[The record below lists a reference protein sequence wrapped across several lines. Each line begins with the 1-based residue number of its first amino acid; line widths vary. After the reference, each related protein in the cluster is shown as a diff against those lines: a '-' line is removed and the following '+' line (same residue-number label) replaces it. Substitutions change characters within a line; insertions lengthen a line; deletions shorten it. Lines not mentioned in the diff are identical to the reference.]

1 MAADVKKIAE
11 WIDGKREILSSGR
24 KNYENL
30 CRQVTELFCPNRDDF
45 GTQRSAGENRV
56 RRLYNPIG
64 IQCVEMASA
73 DLYGLLTDPSSY
85 WFEYSFQ
92 NVNEMSDQMIVW
104 LRRQSEIVFNLMYTP
119 AARFAEAIAKTYP
132 DDLVYGTDIVY
143 ISWNNKRNCPLY
155 QNMRLSECYF
165 DEDESGMPDTLIRCY
180 EMTAKSMRA
189 LFGENKLPKSVKDAL
204 RDNKTDEKFKI
215 IHAVFPNGEYDLKQV
230 KQPFVSI
237 IYTKDEKEVLEVS
250 GYDEFPFAIT
260 RWETAPGEVWGR
272 SKAMTAL
279 PDVQALQLMTKEM
292 LEAAQLANRPALLFR
307 KEEDKLTIPVIKP
320 GGYIP
325 YTDTPPQPFNAG
337 NNYKAAQ
344 DVITNIEERIK
355 REFALFKIN
364 DLKGTHRTREE
375 VIQRVLE
382 GTRLLGPVAG
392 RQMTEKLDVILLRT
406 FNLCARHG
414 LLEPPP
420 EDLPFIDLKVV
431 YNSPIAKMMKFERAD
446 RYEQAFT
453 LMSLFVNGN
462 PSAMINVDTDGIVR
476 EIAKIYGVPE
486 MLTSPEYVQATRQA
500 QQEAAMRQQNVMDAQ
515 NALDLTQQQQN
526 LQMQDEMMTE

>member
-1 MAADVKKIAE
+1 MSADANKVAAWLE
-11 WIDGKREILSSGR
+11 EKRERLANGR

-45 GTQRSAGENRV
+45 GFRQNGGQNRV

-64 IQCVEMASA
+64 IQCVETAAA

-92 NVNEMSDQMIVW
+92 NANMSDQMIVW

-143 ISWNNKRNCPLY
+143 ISWNHGKNCPLY
-155 QNMRLSECYF
+155 QNMRLSECFF

-180 EMTAKSMRA
+180 EMSAKALRA
-189 LFGENKLPKSVKDAL
+189 CFGENKLPRKVRDAL
-204 RDNKTDEKFKI
+204 AQNKTDEKYKI
-215 IHAVFPNGEYDLKQV
+215 VHAVFPSGEISAKLTRK
-230 KQPFVSI
+230 PFASV
-237 IYTKDEKEVLEVS
+237 IYCPDGPDVLETA
-250 GYDEFPFAIT
+250 GYDEFPYAVT

-279 PDVQALQLMTKEM
+279 PDVQALQVVNKEM
-292 LEAAQLANRPALLFR
+292 LEAAQLANRPALLFQ
-307 KEEDKLTIPVIKP
+307 KDEDKLTVPVIKP

-325 YTDTPPQPFNAG
+325 YENTPPQPFNAG
-337 NNYKAAQ
+337 NNYKAAM
-344 DVITNIEERIK
+344 DVILNIEERVK
-355 REFALFKIN
+355 REFAIFKIN
-364 DLKGTHRTREE
+364 DLRGTHRTREE
-375 VIQRVLE
+375 IIQRVLE

-414 LLEPPP
+414 ILEPPP
-420 EDLPFIDLKVV
+420 EDVAFIDLKVT
-431 YNSPIAKMMKFERAD
+431 YNSPIAKMMKYERAD
-446 RYEQAFT
+446 RYEQAFA
-453 LMSLFVNGN
+453 LMSLFVNAN
-462 PSAMINVDTDGIVR
+462 PTALMNVDTDGIVR

-486 MLTSPEYVQATRQA
+486 MLAAERDVQAARLA
-500 QQEAAMRQQNVMDAQ
+500 QQAASAQQQGVADAS
-515 NALDLTQQQQN
+515 NALALAQQQQN